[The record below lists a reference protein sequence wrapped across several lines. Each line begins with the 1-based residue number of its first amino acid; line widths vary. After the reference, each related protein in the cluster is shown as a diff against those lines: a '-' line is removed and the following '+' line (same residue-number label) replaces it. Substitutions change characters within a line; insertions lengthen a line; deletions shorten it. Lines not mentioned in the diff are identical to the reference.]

1 MRVRPHLTYANVMVT
16 LLAFVV
22 LFGGGAY
29 AASKLGK
36 DSVGTKQLKDDAVKT
51 AKVKDR
57 TLKANDLAAGVIPE
71 TAHGWQANGS
81 VNYDTFSSSSYGSN
95 VVHLS
100 IPPGNYYVTSSVSA
114 QSVNDVSGDVSC
126 RLVSGGVGPSRTQ
139 FVPRSTVG
147 SVENFTLTALIDV
160 TDGAIEL
167 ECYKL
172 NPSAGD
178 RITDANI
185 VAARIDD
192 ITGSAG

>member
-1 MRVRPHLTYANVMVT
+1 MGVRRHLTYANVMVT

-22 LFGGGAY
+22 LAGGGAY

-36 DSVGTKQLKDDAVKT
+36 DSVGTKQLKDNAVKT
-51 AKVKDR
+51 AKVRDR
-57 TLKANDLAAGVIPE
+57 TLKANDLAAGVLPE

-81 VNYDTFSSSSYGSN
+81 VNYDSFSSSLYGST

-100 IPPGNYYVTSSVSA
+100 IPPGSYYVTSTATA
-114 QSVNDVSGDVSC
+114 QTTDNDSGDVSC
-126 RLVSGGVGPSRTQ
+126 RLVSGGTGPSRTQ
-139 FVPRSTVG
+139 FVPASGQPTM
-147 SVENFTLTALIDV
+147 NFTLTALLDV

-167 ECYKL
+167 QCYKL
-172 NPSAGD
+172 NPNASD

-185 VAARIDD
+185 VAARVDD